1 MLAALVIGGPG
12 PDTSLAGPPIPRP
25 ALPVAFDSEI
35 VRLLVEED
43 SLRVEGTYR
52 FLCRSTGPS
61 TITLFYPYPE
71 DSLLG
76 GAHTESL
83 EGRIPGEA
91 WQPLRFEELPSGV
104 RWWVPVDLGDTLVV
118 RTVYRQ
124 ALRSTYARYIV
135 TSTQV
140 WGRPLSRARF
150 EVYLPEGAELERA
163 SFPFELD
170 PAAPGAPF
178 YSFETEVHAGTGH
191 RHRVAAPQKGE
202 TRPAVAPVYAH
213 RHGTRRACLL
223 P

>member
-1 MLAALVIGGPG
+1 MTRCLPAWLLLTALLLGGRG
-12 PDTSLAGPPIPRP
+12 SDTPVTRPPIPRG
-25 ALPVAFDSEI
+25 ALPIAFDSEI

-61 TITLFYPYPE
+61 TITLFFPYPE

-76 GAHTESL
+76 AARTAVL
-83 EGRIPGEA
+83 EGRAPGGA
-91 WQPLRFEELPSGV
+91 WEPLRFEEFPSGV
-104 RWWVPVDLGDTLVV
+104 RWFVPLDRGDTLEV

-135 TSTQV
+135 TSTQA
-140 WGRPLSRARF
+140 WGRPLSHARF

-170 PAAPGAPF
+170 RAAGGEPF
-178 YSFETEVHAGTGH
+178 YSFATEQFMPDRDIVVEW
-191 RHRVAAPQKGE
+191 RLPRKGKPD
-202 TRPAVAPVYAH
+202 RP
-213 RHGTRRACLL
+213 
-223 P
+223 